1 MVLLNAGL
9 AIYDN
14 KDASEVFAAAA
25 SGALAGA
32 LCATVAGVIGGAVM
46 GAVGNAVGN
55 AAEQGLNMAF
65 DKMKGKEVKE
75 FSGKAVVSVGVTY
88 TVEEDRS
95 FVNDETVN
103 FILEDGLDICADDE
117 SRWQVESSEMN
128 FLRDIYQSSHP
139 DMDKKAAYLFLVN
152 QAESPYESTEGD
164 MPRNQS
170 VGYIFMKNNK
180 KLEDGRVVAH
190 ELGHGVYKFQHTFD
204 YKIPEKSTDNL
215 MDYNNGDFLAHY
227 QWRVMQDS
235 VMFVWKGLQDDED
248 GMLMLFLTDEEI
260 LSRFVKKIHE
270 TNFDNR
276 TLANGSPANRELARN
291 AKFEFDCLKMLKK
304 CTRNLSD
311 MYTNNTF
318 TMADAN
324 MCNVIIGKKV
334 YVNSNYYHIRLETSP
349 QNKFNSIPK
358 DTIFWEPS
366 INIPSIK
373 APNAKKIA
381 MKYRNC
387 AFLDSVTYVFADYKL
402 TIRGKDSWKVG
413 RYMFGPF
420 LEDGTI
426 KGDPFPNM
434 KVTVDGNKVKGYWGC
449 TRYTTSNPNCPGTT
463 IRSHY
468 TQFPGKNKS
477 HDGIDLTATVG
488 TDIHAVRSGIVVGV
502 VTRFHPRNDEY
513 ETQNNKNWN
522 GKSGTGANCGCD
534 YESGSNGNVVIIRT
548 KEKVTKYDSTEANQF
563 YVMYA
568 HLNTVSVAV
577 NDSITEGDIIGKT
590 GCSGNAGSYTLSQ
603 QQYLHLHIESSTN
616 QPTNNT
622 SFYNKKRDINPLDLF
637 STKIQTP

>member
-1 MVLLNAGL
+1 MLLNAGL

-32 LCATVAGVIGGAVM
+32 LCATGAGVIGGAVM

-95 FVNDETVN
+95 FTNDEYVN
-103 FILEDGLDICADDE
+103 AILKDGLDVSADDE
-117 SRWQVESSEMN
+117 SRWQVESSEMK
-128 FLRDIYQSSHP
+128 FLRDIYESSHP

-373 APNAKKIA
+373 APNAKK
-381 MKYRNC
+381 
-387 AFLDSVTYVFADYKL
+387 
-402 TIRGKDSWKVG
+402 
-413 RYMFGPF
+413 
-420 LEDGTI
+420 
-426 KGDPFPNM
+426 
-434 KVTVDGNKVKGYWGC
+434 
-449 TRYTTSNPNCPGTT
+449 
-463 IRSHY
+463 
-468 TQFPGKNKS
+468 
-477 HDGIDLTATVG
+477 
-488 TDIHAVRSGIVVGV
+488 
-502 VTRFHPRNDEY
+502 
-513 ETQNNKNWN
+513 
-522 GKSGTGANCGCD
+522 
-534 YESGSNGNVVIIRT
+534 
-548 KEKVTKYDSTEANQF
+548 
-563 YVMYA
+563 
-568 HLNTVSVAV
+568 
-577 NDSITEGDIIGKT
+577 
-590 GCSGNAGSYTLSQ
+590 
-603 QQYLHLHIESSTN
+603 
-616 QPTNNT
+616 
-622 SFYNKKRDINPLDLF
+622 
-637 STKIQTP
+637 

>member
-32 LCATVAGVIGGAVM
+32 LCATGAGVIGGAVM

-117 SRWQVESSEMN
+117 SRWQVESAEMK
-128 FLRDIYQSSHP
+128 LIREIYKDNHP
-139 DMDKKAAYLFLVN
+139 QMDKNAAYLFLVK

-235 VMFVWKGLQDDED
+235 VMLVWGLLQDDED

-260 LSRFVKKIHE
+260 LSRFVK
-270 TNFDNR
+270 
-276 TLANGSPANRELARN
+276 
-291 AKFEFDCLKMLKK
+291 
-304 CTRNLSD
+304 
-311 MYTNNTF
+311 NT
-318 TMADAN
+318 
-324 MCNVIIGKKV
+324 
-334 YVNSNYYHIRLETSP
+334 
-349 QNKFNSIPK
+349 
-358 DTIFWEPS
+358 
-366 INIPSIK
+366 
-373 APNAKKIA
+373 
-381 MKYRNC
+381 
-387 AFLDSVTYVFADYKL
+387 
-402 TIRGKDSWKVG
+402 
-413 RYMFGPF
+413 
-420 LEDGTI
+420 
-426 KGDPFPNM
+426 
-434 KVTVDGNKVKGYWGC
+434 
-449 TRYTTSNPNCPGTT
+449 
-463 IRSHY
+463 
-468 TQFPGKNKS
+468 
-477 HDGIDLTATVG
+477 
-488 TDIHAVRSGIVVGV
+488 
-502 VTRFHPRNDEY
+502 
-513 ETQNNKNWN
+513 
-522 GKSGTGANCGCD
+522 
-534 YESGSNGNVVIIRT
+534 
-548 KEKVTKYDSTEANQF
+548 
-563 YVMYA
+563 
-568 HLNTVSVAV
+568 
-577 NDSITEGDIIGKT
+577 
-590 GCSGNAGSYTLSQ
+590 
-603 QQYLHLHIESSTN
+603 
-616 QPTNNT
+616 
-622 SFYNKKRDINPLDLF
+622 
-637 STKIQTP
+637 